1 MLSKLIKQLNE
12 EVKTYKEDIDKV
24 DNPHTL
30 MYYTAIIDVIESV
43 TIKLKDTINNNLV
56 VATKQ
61 DYRDDYAEGIVKG
74 FNIVA
79 KIIEIYIKASDNEPK
94 FKKGEV
100 VIYQNGNNFEL
111 GIINTVRSN
120 KTYFVN
126 YHTGDTTALTNEE
139 NLHRIT
145 NAYAFNIIRKL
156 ADEDKA
162 LKAAEK
168 ILEEL
173 NQTIEAHLN
182 VPLTGDSP
190 HAILYE
196 EAVEKEDSTEYI
208 ILKVLKEIFYGKCQ

>member
-12 EVKTYKEDIDKV
+12 EVKEYKKDIDKI
-24 DNPHTL
+24 DNPHTQ
-30 MYYTAIIDVIESV
+30 MYYTALTDVIESV
-43 TIKLKDTINNNLV
+43 IIKLKDTINNNLV
-56 VATKQ
+56 VAAKE
-61 DYRDDYAEGIVKG
+61 DYTEDYAEGIVKG
-74 FNIVA
+74 FNSVA
-79 KIIEIYIKASDNEPK
+79 KIIEIYIKALDNEPK

-111 GIINTVRSN
+111 GIIDTVRSN

-126 YHTGDTTALTNEE
+126 YHTGDTTAVTNEE
-139 NLHRIT
+139 NLHRII

-156 ADEDKA
+156 ANEDKA
-162 LKAAEK
+162 LKEAEK

-182 VPLTGDSP
+182 VPLIGDSP

-196 EAVEKEDSTEYI
+196 EGVDKENSIEYAI
-208 ILKVLKEIFYGKCQ
+208 IKFLKELIYGKH